1 MNTSRRSSF
10 QLYICMIPQVLSQN
24 NHKIKA
30 IRALGVQKQRNSS
43 ITNMSRTIS
52 GFAGKHNAGL
62 TVMDSGKH
70 WFHTEDQ
77 MRFLDE
83 WILREEHKSPFPL
96 KNENEDAGNTLSIPH
111 KDFHND
117 LIIPRSQLLII
128 FYPDRKFSFS
138 RQSIT
143 QTPSDW

>member
-1 MNTSRRSSF
+1 
-10 QLYICMIPQVLSQN
+10 MIPQVLSQN

-52 GFAGKHNAGL
+52 GFAEKHNANL
-62 TVMDSGKH
+62 TVMDGGRH

-83 WILREEHKSPFPL
+83 WILREEHKPPFPL

-117 LIIPRSQLLII
+117 LIIPRNQL
-128 FYPDRKFSFS
+128 FVPHRAVQQFS
-138 RQSIT
+138 RIHQPGKGLVESPRNIA
-143 QTPSDW
+143 QHS

>member
-1 MNTSRRSSF
+1 
-10 QLYICMIPQVLSQN
+10 MIPQVLSQN

-52 GFAGKHNAGL
+52 GFAEKHNANL
-62 TVMDSGKH
+62 TVMDGGRH

-83 WILREEHKSPFPL
+83 WILREEHKSPFQL
-96 KNENEDAGNTLSIPH
+96 KNNG
-111 KDFHND
+111 K
-117 LIIPRSQLLII
+117 
-128 FYPDRKFSFS
+128 
-138 RQSIT
+138 
-143 QTPSDW
+143 